1 MRRAHAPLAKATVLR
16 TTVLAAALVLLTA
29 CAPAAP
35 ETTTPTPVAPAA
47 TPATASAA
55 PQTEVRIASLK
66 GPTTMGLVKLM
77 QDAKDGTA
85 TQAYEPTM
93 YGSPDEVVPLIVKGE
108 VDVALIPANL
118 AAVVYNKTK
127 DSLAEIV
134 VAAVNTLGVLEVVE
148 AGDTITS
155 VADLEGRTI
164 YSTGKGTSPE
174 YVMNHVL
181 TQAGLTPG
189 TDVTIEFLSEATEVA
204 ARLASEPGAV
214 GVLPQPFVTV
224 LQAKNPDVR
233 SALSLTKEWAAATGG
248 SPLVTGVVV
257 VRREF
262 AAQQPAALAAFLS
275 DYQASTRFTNENPAK
290 AAPLI
295 VAAGIAPSDAVAV
308 TAIPACNIVY
318 LSGTELRQALGGYLE
333 VLHAADPA
341 SVGGSVPGDDFYF
354 SR

>member
-1 MRRAHAPLAKATVLR
+1 MRATHAL
-16 TTVLAAALVLLTA
+16 TTAALAAALALLAA
-29 CAPAAP
+29 CAPAVSQTGPTGASP
-35 ETTTPTPVAPAA
+35 SPSNVTTASG
-47 TPATASAA
+47 TPALPVTV
-55 PQTEVRIASLK
+55 TIASLK

-77 QDAKDGTA
+77 QDAEDGTA
-85 TQAYEPTM
+85 AQAYQPTM
-93 YGSPDEVVPLIVKGE
+93 YGSPDEVIPLLVQGK

-127 DSLAEIV
+127 DSPAEIQ

-148 AGDTITS
+148 AGDTIET

-164 YSTGKGTSPE
+164 YSTGKGTTPE
-174 YVMNHVL
+174 YVMNHIL
-181 TQAGLTPG
+181 TSAGLTPG

-204 ARLASEPGAV
+204 ARLAKEPGAV

-224 LQAKNPDVR
+224 LKAKNPDVR
-233 SALSLTKEWAAATGG
+233 SALSLTEEWAAATDG

-257 VRREF
+257 VRRAF
-262 AAQQPAALAAFLS
+262 AEQEPAALATFLS
-275 DYQASTRFTNENPAK
+275 DYEASTHFTNDNPDQ

-308 TAIPACNIVY
+308 AAIPACNIVY
-318 LSGTELRQALGGYLE
+318 LSGAELRQALGGYLE
-333 VLHAADPA
+333 VLFAADPA

-354 SR
+354 SG